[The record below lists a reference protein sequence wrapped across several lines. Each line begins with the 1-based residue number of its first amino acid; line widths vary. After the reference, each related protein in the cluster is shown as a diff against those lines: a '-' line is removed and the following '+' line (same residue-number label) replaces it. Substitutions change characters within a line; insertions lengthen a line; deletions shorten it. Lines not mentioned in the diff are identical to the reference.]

1 MNRAFEIV
9 LSYVFFREGRL
20 GEAAVLHGMKYL
32 GFAKSGELC
41 NVIKD
46 NIGIVWEQQRVAG
59 FSICFHLLFVLL
71 QKHTKMLKLVVRIF
85 FK

>member
-1 MNRAFEIV
+1 
-9 LSYVFFREGRL
+9 
-20 GEAAVLHGMKYL
+20 MKYL

-41 NVIKD
+41 SLIKD